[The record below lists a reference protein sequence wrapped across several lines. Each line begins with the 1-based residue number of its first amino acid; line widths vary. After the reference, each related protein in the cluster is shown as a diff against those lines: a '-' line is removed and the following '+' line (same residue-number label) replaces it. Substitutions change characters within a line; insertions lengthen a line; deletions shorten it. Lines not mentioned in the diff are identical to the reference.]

1 MAITAYCF
9 MPDHVHLLVQ
19 GTREDANRK
28 SFLSRAKQYSGFYF
42 RRETGRTLW
51 QRYGHE
57 RVLRNDEDTATAAR
71 YIINNPLRAG
81 IVQDVRDYPFW
92 GSGMYSREALTDY
105 VSQAG

>member
-1 MAITAYCF
+1 MT
-9 MPDHVHLLVQ
+9 
-19 GTREDANRK
+19 
-28 SFLSRAKQYSGFYF
+28 S
-42 RRETGRTLW
+42 W

-81 IVQDVRDYPFW
+81 LVRDVMQYPFW